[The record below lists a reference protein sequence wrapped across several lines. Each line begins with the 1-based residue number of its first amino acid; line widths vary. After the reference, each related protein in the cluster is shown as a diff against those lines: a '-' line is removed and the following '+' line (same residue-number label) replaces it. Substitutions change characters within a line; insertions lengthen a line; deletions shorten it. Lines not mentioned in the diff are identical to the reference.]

1 MFSIIIKL
9 LTFVIILLALPYII
23 ALITSLIGFLIG
35 LIVRIFMLFSF
46 IYFTI
51 LDLYEK
57 FGLLFIVVTVGF
69 MISVFMYIRKKN
81 S

>member
-69 MISVFMYIRKKN
+69 MISVFM
-81 S
+81 